1 MAIYVYTPGN
11 RATLQAETI
20 GLVGASV
27 KDVESERHAL
37 LNAGMNAVSRGEV
50 HTKEVS
56 GQLAQADPR
65 RLPVELMSRL
75 LDPEH
80 YITPIMNNAKI
91 GLAMYAP
98 AEEGTP
104 NFDLLSEEVEDVE
117 ELIAED
123 RLDRE
128 TFMHLP
134 VREAI
139 THDALQLEPYVNDNE
154 QLKVRTH
161 NSFGYLVEGIYLP
174 VVTVLSGD
182 HPVRQLIEQARQD

>member
-27 KDVESERHAL
+27 GDVESERHAL
-37 LNAGMNAVSRGEV
+37 LNAGMNAVSRGKV
-50 HTKEVS
+50 HNKEVS
-56 GQLAQADPR
+56 GQLDKADPR

-80 YITPIMNNAKI
+80 YTTPVMNAKI

-98 AEEGTP
+98 TEEGTA
-104 NFDLLSEEVEDVE
+104 NFALLSEEVEDVE

-139 THDALQLEPYVNDNE
+139 THDALQLELYVNDNE
-154 QLKVRTH
+154 QLKVREH
-161 NSFGYLVEGIYLP
+161 NSLGYLVEGVYLP